1 MRKNPFLKMDEK
13 IIRKIYGNKATLL
26 IIKINRVYDES
37 TGEIAE
43 KVNSFDREIYISNPK
58 LFADYF
64 IDGQNVMRGDVTVEI
79 ARQTLLEAVGD
90 LRPDSL
96 MNGKLDPEH
105 DWIVFGNKAY
115 TIRKIEP
122 KNIYANTPGVY
133 QVHLREAG
141 YAGKT

>member
-13 IIRKIYGNKATLL
+13 IIRKIYGNKATLR
-26 IIKINRVYDES
+26 IIRITRSYDEN
-37 TGEIAE
+37 TGEIVDVPE
-43 KVNSFDREIYISNPK
+43 NFDREIYISNPK
-58 LFADYF
+58 HFADYF

-79 ARQTLLEAVGD
+79 ARQTLLDAVGD

-105 DWIVFGNKAY
+105 DWIVFGSTAY
-115 TIRKIEP
+115 TIRKVEP
-122 KNIYANTPGVY
+122 KNVYANTPGVY